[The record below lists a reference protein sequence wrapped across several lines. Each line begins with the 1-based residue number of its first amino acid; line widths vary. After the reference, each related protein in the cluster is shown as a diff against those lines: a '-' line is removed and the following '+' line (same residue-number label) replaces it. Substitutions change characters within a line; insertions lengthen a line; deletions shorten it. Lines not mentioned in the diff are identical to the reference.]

1 MRACAI
7 DGRRGVGVHLEN
19 VHKLRAG
26 NRQLT
31 NLRNPDE
38 MFRYRKM
45 RIARTPDGTINIL
58 HAGSFSYLLCDEPF
72 LL

>member
-1 MRACAI
+1 MCAI

-26 NRQLT
+26 NRHLT

-38 MFRYRKM
+38 MFRYRKN
-45 RIARTPDGTINIL
+45 RKPAPRTVQSTLCICEIL
-58 HAGSFSYLLCDEPF
+58 GIKSLGFVN
-72 LL
+72 